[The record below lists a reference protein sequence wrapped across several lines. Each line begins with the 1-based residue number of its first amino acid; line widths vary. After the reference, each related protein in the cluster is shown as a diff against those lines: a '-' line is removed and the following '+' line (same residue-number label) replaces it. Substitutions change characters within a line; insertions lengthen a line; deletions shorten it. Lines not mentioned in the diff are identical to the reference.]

1 MTIAPATPTS
11 MLAGPHQDKA
21 GGLNKA
27 AHQFEA
33 MFVGQMLRSV
43 RESSEDSDDGANST
57 YLEMAED
64 QFSQALSAKGG
75 LGIATIVMS
84 KLGKGA

>member
-1 MTIAPATPTS
+1 MTIAPATPAAA
-11 MLAGPHQDKA
+11 LVAPHSDKA
-21 GGLNKA
+21 ADLNRA

-43 RESSEDSDDGANST
+43 RESSEDEDAGANGT
-57 YLEMAED
+57 YLEMAEE

-75 LGIATIVMS
+75 LGIATMVVS
-84 KLGKGA
+84 KLGDGA

>member
-1 MTIAPATPTS
+1 MTIAPSTLTAALVAS
-11 MLAGPHQDKA
+11 HRDKA
-21 GGLNKA
+21 ADLTRA

-33 MFVGQMLRSV
+33 MFVGQMLRSA
-43 RESSEDSDDGANST
+43 RESSEDDDSGTNGT

-75 LGIATIVMS
+75 LGIATMVVS
-84 KLGKGA
+84 KLGDGA